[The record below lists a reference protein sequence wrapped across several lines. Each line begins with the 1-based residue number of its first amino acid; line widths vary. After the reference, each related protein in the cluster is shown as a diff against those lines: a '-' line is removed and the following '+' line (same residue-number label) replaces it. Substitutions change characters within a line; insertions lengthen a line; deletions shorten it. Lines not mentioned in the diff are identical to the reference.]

1 MEKKLA
7 YLLVIIMMLGLI
19 GCGKRDDG
27 ADVQASD
34 NTSFKIQVDPII
46 NRDDDSDTE
55 EVDEEIVEEPVKYSC
70 MDEIKTASPDSGLVQ
85 IDDMLF
91 QYGSKFSEV
100 ASEIEQSECTYE
112 AEYNVSSVVPAGE
125 EVGIRF
131 YKEGNQYFTICV
143 ENRESETVEL
153 NDCVVSSIR
162 ALNASMGNAY
172 YAGFS
177 DDEMTYS
184 NIKVAMKDNEPD
196 KEILGSDYHGNSE
209 LGIKYTFL
217 FEDQRNEMHVY
228 FIFDGVTN
236 ELNKFEIASKNYDRV
251 GWPW

>member
-1 MEKKLA
+1 MMKKNLA
-7 YLLVIIMMLGLI
+7 ILLVITMMFCLI
-19 GCGKRDDG
+19 GCGKREES

-46 NRDDDSDTE
+46 NRDDDSETE
-55 EVDEEIVEEPVKYSC
+55 EVDEEIVEEPIKYSC

-91 QYGSKFSEV
+91 QYGAKFSEV
-100 ASEIEQSECTYE
+100 AREIEQSECIYE
-112 AEYNVSSVVPAGE
+112 AEYNVLSVVPAGE

-131 YKEGNQYFTICV
+131 YKDGNQYFTICV
-143 ENRESETVEL
+143 ENRESETIEL
-153 NDCVVSSIR
+153 NDCIVSSIR

-177 DDEMTYS
+177 DDEMTYNTVKS
-184 NIKVAMKDNEPD
+184 VMKDKEPD
-196 KEILGSDYHGNSE
+196 KEIFGSDYHGNNE

-217 FEDQRNEMHVY
+217 FQENEVHVY
-228 FIFDGVTN
+228 FIFDGITN